1 MGQKP
6 STGGKRRTY
15 KEHVQHEQTK
25 KNELDRVKA
34 NVDSFQQTIMRP
46 TPLSSTAIQK
56 TNYNQTNMLRA
67 TLVAQEQLSRGGSP
81 MTKSDFV
88 AILTFLKAS
97 ISKEAPEK
105 IAESASALSVN
116 DLIVAIRTIVYDP
129 LKITQ
134 VTKSTIAIE
143 C

>member
-6 STGGKRRTY
+6 STGKRRTY
-15 KEHVQHEQTK
+15 KEQAQHDDAK
-25 KNELDRVKA
+25 KHEIARVRV
-34 NVDSFQQTIMRP
+34 NVDSFQQSIMRP
-46 TPLSSTAIQK
+46 TPLSSTEIQK
-56 TNYNQTNMLRA
+56 SNPNQSNMLRA
-67 TLVAQEQLSRGGSP
+67 TLIAQDQLSKGGSP
-81 MTKSDFV
+81 MTKSDFI

-97 ISKEAPEK
+97 LSKEPPER
-105 IAESASALSVN
+105 IAESASTLSVN

-134 VTKSTIAIE
+134 VTKSTIAID